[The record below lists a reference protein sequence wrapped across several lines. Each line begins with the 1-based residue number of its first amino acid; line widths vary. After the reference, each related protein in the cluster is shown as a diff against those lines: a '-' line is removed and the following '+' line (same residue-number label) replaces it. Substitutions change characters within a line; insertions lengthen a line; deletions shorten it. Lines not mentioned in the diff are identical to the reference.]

1 MKLPPVFSSIR
12 FRLSVLSSLV
22 VFVLGSAAV
31 ISIFFV
37 IRHGLRTDR
46 VMGLVL
52 TPGETV
58 VRGGVRYIIPQLEMR
73 QFQTVE
79 TVLRE
84 RILEDITGLILWGL
98 VWLFLVSLVMG
109 WFLAGRSLRPI
120 GQIAEVAENIQA
132 QDLSR
137 RINLSGPDDELTR
150 LAGTFD
156 AMLDRLSGS
165 FRLQQQFLAS
175 TSHDLRNPL
184 AVIRSNLEV
193 SLADPAA
200 TAEDWRE
207 TGEVVSRAARKMSG
221 MIDRLLEAAR
231 WEVGFHRFSELDLA
245 DLVAS
250 TAQAV
255 TALAEERDL
264 RVQVRT
270 QPATVS
276 GDALA
281 LARILE
287 NLLDNAITASP
298 PGTLIELDCGE
309 RDGWAWMTVADRGPG
324 LDPSLISGDSHV
336 GGGLGLAIAR
346 HLVES
351 HRGELATFQR
361 ESGGAA
367 MVVWIPSLNPSGD
380 EAPVDINPLDRPQ

>member
-1 MKLPPVFSSIR
+1 MKLPSTFSSIR
-12 FRLSVLSSLV
+12 FRLSVLSTTV
-22 VFVLGSAAV
+22 VFFLGSAGV
-31 ISIFFV
+31 LSIFFV
-37 IRHGLRTDR
+37 IRHGLRNER

-52 TPGETV
+52 TPGQTV
-58 VRGGVRYIIPQLEMR
+58 VRDGVRYIIPQLEMR

-84 RILEDITGLILWGL
+84 RILEDITGLILS
-98 VWLFLVSLVMG
+98 WLLWMFLVSLVIG
-109 WFLAGRSLRPI
+109 WFLAGRTLRPI
-120 GQIAEVAENIQA
+120 SRIAEVAENIQA
-132 QDLSR
+132 QDLTR

-193 SLADPAA
+193 SLADPDA
-200 TAEDWRE
+200 TVDDWRE
-207 TGEVVSRAARKMSG
+207 TGEVVSRASRKMSE

-231 WEVGFHRFSELDLA
+231 LEVGLAKISDLDLS
-245 DLVAS
+245 DLVTS

-255 TALAEERDL
+255 AALAEEKGLGIVVDTRP
-264 RVQVRT
+264 T
-270 QPATVS
+270 PVS
-276 GDALA
+276 GDGLA

-287 NLLDNAITASP
+287 NLLDNAIAAARSETCI
-298 PGTLIELDCGE
+298 GLGCGMT
-309 RDGWAWMTVADRGPG
+309 DGWAWMAVADRGPG
-324 LDPSLISGDSHV
+324 LDPSLISGDSHG

-346 HLVES
+346 HLTES
-351 HRGELATFQR
+351 HGGKLATFR
-361 ESGGAA
+361 RVGGGTV
-367 MVVWIPSLNPSGD
+367 MVVWVPSRKGVGSECTPD
-380 EAPVDINPLDRPQ
+380 VNPLN

>member
-1 MKLPPVFSSIR
+1 MRLRPVFSSIR
-12 FRLSVLSSLV
+12 FRLSALSSLV
-22 VFVLGSAAV
+22 VFVLGSATV
-31 ISIFFV
+31 ITIFFV
-37 IRHGLRTDR
+37 IRHGLRNER

-58 VRGGVRYIIPQLEMR
+58 IRGGVRYIIPQLEMR

-79 TVLRE
+79 TVVRE

-98 VWLFLVSLVMG
+98 VWMFLVSLVMG

-120 GQIAEVAENIQA
+120 NRIVEVAENIQA
-132 QDLSR
+132 RDLTA
-137 RINLSGPDDELTR
+137 RINLSGPDDELAR

-193 SLADPAA
+193 SLEDPGA
-200 TAEDWRE
+200 TVEDWRE
-207 TGEVVSRAARKMSG
+207 TGEVVSRAARRMSE

-231 WEVGFHRFSELDLA
+231 LEVGFAKFSELDLA
-245 DLVAS
+245 DLLTS

-255 TALAEERDL
+255 TALAEEKDL
-264 RVQVRT
+264 RVVVEAR
-270 QPATVS
+270 PAVVS

-281 LARILE
+281 LARVLE
-287 NLLDNAITASP
+287 NLLDNAIAASP
-298 PGTLIELDCGE
+298 PGTSIDLGSGSRE
-309 RDGWAWMTVADRGPG
+309 GWAWMSVSDSGPG
-324 LDPSLISGDSHV
+324 LDPSLISGHSHA

-346 HLVES
+346 HLTES
-351 HRGELATFQR
+351 HGGSLATFPAD
-361 ESGGAA
+361 GGGTV
-367 MVVWIPSLNPSGD
+367 MVVWIPSRGNPGNEAPPDLNPLG
-380 EAPVDINPLDRPQ
+380 

>member
-1 MKLPPVFSSIR
+1 MKLAPVFSSIR

-98 VWLFLVSLVMG
+98 VWLFVVSLVMG

-120 GQIAEVAENIQA
+120 GQIAAVAENIQA
-132 QDLSR
+132 QDLTR

-165 FRLQQQFLAS
+165 FRVQQQFLAS

-193 SLADPAA
+193 SLADSNA
-200 TAEDWRE
+200 TVEDWRE
-207 TGEVVSRAARKMSG
+207 TGEVVTRAAGKMSE

-231 WEVGFHRFSELDLA
+231 LEVGFSRFSELDIA

-250 TAQAV
+250 TAQAER
-255 TALAEERDL
+255 ALAEERDL
-264 RVQVRT
+264 QVQVRT
-270 QPATVS
+270 QPALVS

-287 NLLDNAITASP
+287 NLLDNAIAASP
-298 PGTLIELDCGE
+298 AGTLIEMECGE
-309 RDGWAWMTVADRGPG
+309 SQGWAWMTVADRGPG
-324 LDPSLISGDSHV
+324 IDPILLSGDSHG

-346 HLVES
+346 HLAES
-351 HRGELATFQR
+351 HGGKLAAFPR
-361 ESGGAA
+361 DGGGTA
-367 MVVWIPSLNPSGD
+367 MVVWIPSRKPAGG
-380 EAPVDINPLDRPQ
+380 EIPPKTYPLG

>member
-1 MKLPPVFSSIR
+1 MKLPSVFHSIR
-12 FRLSVLSSLV
+12 FRLSVLSSVV
-22 VFVLGSAAV
+22 VFALGSAAV
-31 ISIFFV
+31 ITIFFV
-37 IRHGLRTDR
+37 IRHGLRNER

-52 TPGETV
+52 RPGETV
-58 VRGGVRYIIPQLEMR
+58 IRGGVRFIIPQLEMR

-84 RILEDITGLILWGL
+84 RILEDITGPILWGL
-98 VWLFLVSLVMG
+98 FWMFLLSLVMG

-120 GQIAEVAENIQA
+120 NRIREVAENIQA
-132 QDLSR
+132 QDLTR

-193 SLADPAA
+193 SLADSDA
-200 TAEDWRE
+200 TVADWRE
-207 TGEVVSRAARKMSG
+207 TGEVVSRAARRMSE

-231 WEVGFHRFSELDLA
+231 LEVGFAKISEVDLA
-245 DLVAS
+245 DLLVS
-250 TAQAV
+250 TAQA
-255 TALAEERDL
+255 TEPLAEEREV
-264 RVQVRT
+264 RVVVDTRPT
-270 QPATVS
+270 PVS
-276 GDALA
+276 GDGLA
-281 LARILE
+281 LVRILE
-287 NLLDNAITASP
+287 NLLDNAIAASP
-298 PGTLIELDCGE
+298 PGSLLELGCGE

-324 LDPSLISGDSHV
+324 LDPALLSGDSPP

-346 HLVES
+346 HLA
-351 HRGELATFQR
+351 ELHGGTLVAFGR
-361 ESGGAA
+361 EEGGTVI
-367 MVVWIPSLNPSGD
+367 VVWIPSRQVLMGGVHP
-380 EAPVDINPLDRPQ
+380 DINPHE

>member
-1 MKLPPVFSSIR
+1 MKLAPVFSSIR

-98 VWLFLVSLVMG
+98 VWLFVVSLVMG

-120 GQIAEVAENIQA
+120 GQIAAVAENIQA
-132 QDLSR
+132 QDLTR

-165 FRLQQQFLAS
+165 FRVQQQFLAS

-193 SLADPAA
+193 SLADSNA
-200 TAEDWRE
+200 TVEDWRE
-207 TGEVVSRAARKMSG
+207 TGEVVTRAAGKMSE

-231 WEVGFHRFSELDLA
+231 LEVGFSRFSELDIA

-250 TAQAV
+250 TAQAER
-255 TALAEERDL
+255 ALAEERDL
-264 RVQVRT
+264 QVQVRT
-270 QPATVS
+270 QPALVS

-287 NLLDNAITASP
+287 NLLDNAIAASP
-298 PGTLIELDCGE
+298 AGTLIEMECGE
-309 RDGWAWMTVADRGPG
+309 SQGWAWMTVADRGPG
-324 LDPSLISGDSHV
+324 IDPILLSGDSHG

-346 HLVES
+346 HLAES
-351 HRGELATFQR
+351 HGGKLAAFPR
-361 ESGGAA
+361 DGGGTA
-367 MVVWIPSLNPSGD
+367 MVVWIPSRKPTGG
-380 EAPVDINPLDRPQ
+380 EIPPKTYPLG

>member
-1 MKLPPVFSSIR
+1 MKLPSVFHSIR
-12 FRLSVLSSLV
+12 FRLSVLSSVV
-22 VFVLGSAAV
+22 VFALGSAAV
-31 ISIFFV
+31 TTIFFV
-37 IRHGLRTDR
+37 IRHGLRNER

-52 TPGETV
+52 RPGETV
-58 VRGGVRYIIPQLEMR
+58 IRGGVRFIIPQLEMR

-84 RILEDITGLILWGL
+84 RILEDITGPILWGL
-98 VWLFLVSLVMG
+98 FWMFLLSLVMG

-120 GQIAEVAENIQA
+120 NRIREVAENIQA
-132 QDLSR
+132 QDLTR

-193 SLADPAA
+193 SLADSDA
-200 TAEDWRE
+200 TVDDWRE
-207 TGEVVSRAARKMSG
+207 TGEVVSRAARRMSE

-231 WEVGFHRFSELDLA
+231 LEVGFAKISEVDLA
-245 DLVAS
+245 DLLVS
-250 TAQAV
+250 TAQA
-255 TALAEERDL
+255 TEPLAEERQM
-264 RVQVRT
+264 RVVVDTRPT
-270 QPATVS
+270 PVS
-276 GDALA
+276 GDGLA
-281 LARILE
+281 LVRILE
-287 NLLDNAITASP
+287 NLLDNAIAASP
-298 PGTLIELDCGE
+298 PGSLLELSCGE

-324 LDPSLISGDSHV
+324 LDPALLSGDSPS

-346 HLVES
+346 HLA
-351 HRGELATFQR
+351 ELH
-361 ESGGAA
+361 GGMLAA
-367 MVVWIPSLNPSGD
+367 LGRQEGGTVMVVWIPSREVLAGAGPPD
-380 EAPVDINPLDRPQ
+380 VNPLE

>member
-1 MKLPPVFSSIR
+1 MKLRPVFSSIR

-98 VWLFLVSLVMG
+98 VWMFVVSLVMG

-120 GQIAEVAENIQA
+120 GQIAEVAETIQA
-132 QDLSR
+132 QDLTR
-137 RINLSGPDDELTR
+137 RINLTGPDDELTR

-193 SLADPAA
+193 SLADSGA
-200 TAEDWRE
+200 TVEDWRE
-207 TGEVVSRAARKMSG
+207 TGEVVTRAARKMSE

-231 WEVGFHRFSELDLA
+231 LEVGFAKFSELDLA
-245 DLVAS
+245 DLVTS

-264 RVQVRT
+264 RVQVSTR
-270 QPATVS
+270 PAVVS

-287 NLLDNAITASP
+287 NLLDNAIAASP
-298 PGTLIELDCGE
+298 ADTLIEMNCGE
-309 RDGWAWMTVADRGPG
+309 GEGWAWMTVGDRGPG
-324 LDPSLISGDSHV
+324 IDPSLISGDSHV

-346 HLVES
+346 HLTES
-351 HRGELATFQR
+351 HGGKLATFPR
-361 ESGGAA
+361 DGGGAV
-367 MVVWIPSLNPSGD
+367 MVVWVPSRKLSGGEVPP
-380 EAPVDINPLDRPQ
+380 EANPLE

>member
-1 MKLPPVFSSIR
+1 MKLPSVFHSIR
-12 FRLSVLSSLV
+12 FRLSVLSSVV
-22 VFVLGSAAV
+22 VFALGSAAV
-31 ISIFFV
+31 ISLFFV
-37 IRHGLRTDR
+37 IRHGLRNER

-52 TPGETV
+52 RPGETV
-58 VRGGVRYIIPQLEMR
+58 YRGGVRFIIPQLEMR

-84 RILEDITGLILWGL
+84 RILEDITGPILWGL
-98 VWLFLVSLVMG
+98 FWMFLLSLVMG

-120 GQIAEVAENIQA
+120 NRIREVAENIQA
-132 QDLSR
+132 QDLTR
-137 RINLSGPDDELTR
+137 RINLSGPGDELTR

-193 SLADPAA
+193 SLADPGA
-200 TAEDWRE
+200 TVEDWKE
-207 TGEVVSRAARKMSG
+207 TGEVVSRAARRMSE

-231 WEVGFHRFSELDLA
+231 LEVGFSKISEVDMA
-245 DLVAS
+245 DLLVS

-255 TALAEERDL
+255 EPLAEQKDL
-264 RVQVRT
+264 RVEVDT
-270 QPATVS
+270 SPTPVS
-276 GDALA
+276 GDGLA

-287 NLLDNAITASP
+287 NLLDNAIAASR
-298 PGTLIELDCGE
+298 PGTSIELRCGE

-324 LDPSLISGDSHV
+324 LDPGLISGDSHA
-336 GGGLGLAIAR
+336 GGGLGLAITR
-346 HLVES
+346 HLAES
-351 HRGELATFQR
+351 HGGKLAAFRR
-361 ESGGAA
+361 EAGGTV
-367 MVVWIPSLNPSGD
+367 MVVWIPSRKVAGSECPP
-380 EAPVDINPLDRPQ
+380 ATNPLD

>member
-1 MKLPPVFSSIR
+1 MKFPSVFSSIR

-31 ISIFFV
+31 ISIFFF
-37 IRHGLRTDR
+37 IRHGLRTER

-58 VRGGVRYIIPQLEMR
+58 IRGGVRYIIPQLEMR

-132 QDLSR
+132 RDLSQ
-137 RINLSGPDDELTR
+137 RINLTGPDDELTR

-184 AVIRSNLEV
+184 AVIRSNLDV
-193 SLADPAA
+193 SLADPG
-200 TAEDWRE
+200 TTVEDWRE
-207 TGEVVSRAARKMSG
+207 TGEVVSRAANKMSE

-231 WEVGFHRFSELDLA
+231 LEVGFSKFSELDLA
-245 DLVAS
+245 DLVTA
-250 TAQAV
+250 TAQGV
-255 TALAEERDL
+255 TALAEEKDL
-264 RVQVRT
+264 RVRVSA
-270 QPATVS
+270 QPAIVA
-276 GDALA
+276 GDGLA

-287 NLLDNAITASP
+287 NLLDNAIAASP
-298 PGTLIELDCGE
+298 PGTAIDLDCGE
-309 RDGWAWMTVADRGPG
+309 AEGWAWMAVADRGPG
-324 LDPSLISGDSHV
+324 LDPRLLSGDSHA

-346 HLVES
+346 HLAES
-351 HRGELATFQR
+351 HGGRVAAFRR
-361 ESGGAA
+361 EGGGAA
-367 MVVWIPSLNPSGD
+367 MVVWIPSRKSGGDGDPPSVNPVG
-380 EAPVDINPLDRPQ
+380 

>member
-1 MKLPPVFSSIR
+1 MKLPSVFSSIR

-31 ISIFFV
+31 VSIFFV

-98 VWLFLVSLVMG
+98 VWMFVVSLAMG

-132 QDLSR
+132 QDLSK
-137 RINLSGPDDELTR
+137 RINLTGPDDELTR

-193 SLADPAA
+193 NLTDPS
-200 TAEDWRE
+200 TTVEDWRE
-207 TGEVVSRAARKMSG
+207 TGEVVSRAAEKMSE

-231 WEVGFHRFSELDLA
+231 LEVGYAKFTDLDLA
-245 DLVAS
+245 DLVSS

-255 TALAEERDL
+255 SAVAEENG
-264 RVQVRT
+264 VHISVRSDSA
-270 QPATVS
+270 PVS

-287 NLLDNAITASP
+287 NLVDNAITASP
-298 PGTLIELDCGE
+298 PDAVVELGCGQQE
-309 RDGWAWMTVADRGPG
+309 GWAWMTVADRGAG
-324 LDPSLISGDSHV
+324 LDPGLLSGDTYV
-336 GGGLGLAIAR
+336 GGGLGLAITR
-346 HLVES
+346 HLAES
-351 HRGELATFQR
+351 HGGSLATCQR
-361 ESGGAA
+361 ERGGTV
-367 MVVWIPSLNPSGD
+367 MVVWIPSRKLSG
-380 EAPVDINPLDRPQ
+380 EAGPPEVNPLD

>member
-1 MKLPPVFSSIR
+1 MKLPAVFSSIR

-37 IRHGLRTDR
+37 IRHGLRTNR

-58 VRGGVRYIIPQLEMR
+58 VRDGVRHIIPQLEMR

-137 RINLSGPDDELTR
+137 RINLTGPDDELTR

-184 AVIRSNLEV
+184 AVIRSNLEI
-193 SLADPAA
+193 SLTDPAA
-200 TAEDWRE
+200 TVEDWKE
-207 TGEVVSRAARKMSG
+207 TGEVVSRAAEKMSE
-221 MIDRLLEAAR
+221 MIERLLEAAR
-231 WEVGFHRFSELDLA
+231 LEVGYSKFVELDLA
-245 DLVAS
+245 DLVTS

-255 TALAEERDL
+255 TAVAEGRGHHIS
-264 RVQVRT
+264 T
-270 QPATVS
+270 AVS
-276 GDALA
+276 SAPVLGDALA
-281 LARILE
+281 LARVLE
-287 NLLDNAITASP
+287 NLLDNAIAASP
-298 PGTLIELDCGE
+298 TDTVVDLGCGE
-309 RDGWAWMTVADRGPG
+309 KEGWAWMTVADRGPG
-324 LDPSLISGDSHV
+324 LDPSLISGDTHV

-346 HLVES
+346 HLAES
-351 HRGELATFQR
+351 HGGRLATFR
-361 ESGGAA
+361 RDGGGAV
-367 MVVWIPSLNPSGD
+367 MVVWIPSRRSSGD
-380 EAPVDINPLDRPQ
+380 DSPPPDVNPLD

>member
-1 MKLPPVFSSIR
+1 MRLPPVFSSIR
-12 FRLSVLSSLV
+12 FRLTALSSLV
-22 VFVLGSAAV
+22 VFVLGSATV
-31 ISIFFV
+31 ITIFFV
-37 IRHGLRTDR
+37 IRHGLRNER

-79 TVLRE
+79 TVVRE

-98 VWLFLVSLVMG
+98 FWMFLVSLVMG

-120 GQIAEVAENIQA
+120 NRIVEVADNIQA
-132 QDLSR
+132 RDLTA

-193 SLADPAA
+193 SLADRE
-200 TAEDWRE
+200 TTVEDWRE
-207 TGEVVSRAARKMSG
+207 TGEVVSRAARKMSE
-221 MIDRLLEAAR
+221 MIDRLLEVAR
-231 WEVGFHRFSELDLA
+231 LEVGFSKFSDLDLA
-245 DLVAS
+245 DLVDS

-255 TALAEERDL
+255 TALAEEQDV
-264 RVQVRT
+264 RVEVETR
-270 QPATVS
+270 PAAVS

-281 LARILE
+281 LARVLE
-287 NLLDNAITASP
+287 NLLDNAISASP
-298 PGTLIELDCGE
+298 PGASVRLGSGE
-309 RDGWAWMTVADRGPG
+309 TGGWAWMTVSDRGPG
-324 LDPSLISGDSHV
+324 LDPSLISGDSHA

-346 HLVES
+346 HLTES
-351 HRGELATFQR
+351 HGGELATFPAQ
-361 ESGGAA
+361 GGGTV
-367 MVVWIPSLNPSGD
+367 MVVWIPSRTGPGD
-380 EAPVDINPLDRPQ
+380 DTPPDLNPLD

>member
-1 MKLPPVFSSIR
+1 MKLPPLFSSIR
-12 FRLSVLSSLV
+12 FRLSALSSLV
-22 VFVLGSAAV
+22 VFVLGSATV
-31 ISIFFV
+31 ITIFFV
-37 IRHGLRTDR
+37 IRHGLRNER

-58 VRGGVRYIIPQLEMR
+58 IRGGVRYIIPQLEMR

-79 TVLRE
+79 TVIRE
-84 RILEDITGLILWGL
+84 RILEDITGHILWGL
-98 VWLFLVSLVMG
+98 VWMFLISLVMG

-120 GQIAEVAENIQA
+120 NRIVEVAENIQA
-132 QDLSR
+132 RDLTG

-200 TAEDWRE
+200 TVEDWRE
-207 TGEVVSRAARKMSG
+207 TGEVVSRAAGKMSV

-231 WEVGFHRFSELDLA
+231 LEVGFSKFTELDLA
-245 DLVAS
+245 DLVTS

-255 TALAEERDL
+255 TALAEEKDL
-264 RVQVRT
+264 RVRVQAR
-270 QPATVS
+270 PAPIS
-276 GDALA
+276 GDSLA
-281 LARILE
+281 LARVLE
-287 NLLDNAITASP
+287 NLLDNALTASP
-298 PGTLIELDCGE
+298 TGASIDLGSGE
-309 RDGWAWMTVADRGPG
+309 MEGWAWMTVADGGPG
-324 LDPSLISGDSHV
+324 LDPSLISGDSHA

-346 HLVES
+346 HLTES
-351 HRGELATFQR
+351 HGGRLATFPA
-361 ESGGAA
+361 EGGGTV
-367 MVVWIPSLNPSGD
+367 MVVWIPSRREPEG
-380 EAPVDINPLDRPQ
+380 EHPPTVNPLG

>member
-1 MKLPPVFSSIR
+1 MRLPAVFSSIR
-12 FRLSVLSSLV
+12 FRLSALSSLV

-31 ISIFFV
+31 ITIFFV
-37 IRHGLRTDR
+37 IRHGLRHER

-58 VRGGVRYIIPQLEMR
+58 IRGGVRYIIPQLEMR

-79 TVLRE
+79 TVIRE
-84 RILEDITGLILWGL
+84 RILEDITGHILWGL
-98 VWLFLVSLVMG
+98 VWMFLVSLLLG

-120 GQIAEVAENIQA
+120 NRIVEVAENIQA
-132 QDLSR
+132 RDLTE

-150 LAGTFD
+150 LARTFD

-193 SLADPAA
+193 SLADPDAGV
-200 TAEDWRE
+200 EDWRE
-207 TGEVVSRAARKMSG
+207 TGQVVSRAARKMSE
-221 MIDRLLEAAR
+221 MIDRLLDAAR
-231 WEVGFHRFSELDLA
+231 LEVECSKFSEVDLA

-255 TALAEERDL
+255 TALAEEKQLGVTVEARSA
-264 RVQVRT
+264 Q
-270 QPATVS
+270 VS

-281 LARILE
+281 LARVLE
-287 NLLDNAITASP
+287 NLLDNAISASP
-298 PGTLIELDCGE
+298 SGTGIELGSGE
-309 RDGWAWMTVADRGPG
+309 SNGWGWMVVADRGPG
-324 LDPSLISGDSHV
+324 IDPGLVSGDSDA
-336 GGGLGLAIAR
+336 GSGLGLAIAR
-346 HLVES
+346 HLTEF
-351 HRGELATFQR
+351 HGGKLAAFPR
-361 ESGGAA
+361 DGGGTE
-367 MVVWIPSLNPSGD
+367 MVVWIPLLNDPELGD
-380 EAPVDINPLDRPQ
+380 PPDNPPLG

>member
-1 MKLPPVFSSIR
+1 MKLAPVFSSIR

-98 VWLFLVSLVMG
+98 VWLFVVSLVMG

-120 GQIAEVAENIQA
+120 GQIAAVAENIQA
-132 QDLSR
+132 QDLTR

-165 FRLQQQFLAS
+165 FRVQQQFLAS

-193 SLADPAA
+193 SLADSNA
-200 TAEDWRE
+200 TVEDWRE
-207 TGEVVSRAARKMSG
+207 TGEVVTRAAGKMSE

-231 WEVGFHRFSELDLA
+231 LEVGFSRFSELDIA

-250 TAQAV
+250 TAQAER
-255 TALAEERDL
+255 ALAEERDL
-264 RVQVRT
+264 QVQVRT
-270 QPATVS
+270 QPALVS

-287 NLLDNAITASP
+287 NLLDNAIAASP
-298 PGTLIELDCGE
+298 AGTLIEMECGE
-309 RDGWAWMTVADRGPG
+309 SQGWAWMTVADRGPG
-324 LDPSLISGDSHV
+324 IDPILLSGDSHG

-346 HLVES
+346 HLAES
-351 HRGELATFQR
+351 HGGKLAAFPR
-361 ESGGAA
+361 DGGGTA
-367 MVVWIPSLNPSGD
+367 MVVWIPSRKPAG
-380 EAPVDINPLDRPQ
+380 EVPPETNPLG

>member
-12 FRLSVLSSLV
+12 FRLTALSSLV
-22 VFVLGSAAV
+22 VFILGSAAV

-37 IRHGLRTDR
+37 IRHGLRTER

-58 VRGGVRYIIPQLEMR
+58 VRDGVRYIIPQLEMR

-79 TVLRE
+79 TVIRE

-98 VWLFLVSLVMG
+98 VWLFVVSLVMG

-120 GQIAEVAENIQA
+120 NRIAEVAENIQA

-156 AMLDRLSGS
+156 AMLERLSGS

-184 AVIRSNLEV
+184 AVIRSNLDV

-200 TAEDWRE
+200 TVEEWRE
-207 TGEVVSRAARKMSG
+207 TGEVVSRAAEKMSE

-231 WEVGFHRFSELDLA
+231 LEMGFSKFSELDLA
-245 DLVAS
+245 DLVTS

-255 TALAEERDL
+255 TALAEEKDL
-264 RVQVRT
+264 RVQVDAN
-270 QPATVS
+270 PAAVS
-276 GDALA
+276 GDALG

-287 NLLDNAITASP
+287 NLLDNAIAASP
-298 PGTLIELDCGE
+298 AGTVIELGCGE
-309 RDGWAWMTVADRGPG
+309 GQGWAWMTVSDCGPG
-324 LDPSLISGDSHV
+324 LDPSLISGDSHA

-346 HLVES
+346 HLTES
-351 HRGELATFQR
+351 HGGKLDTFQR
-361 ESGGAA
+361 DGSGAV
-367 MVVWIPSLNPSGD
+367 MVVWIPMRKASGN
-380 EAPVDINPLDRPQ
+380 EAPPDVSPLD

>member
-1 MKLPPVFSSIR
+1 MRLPAVFSSIR
-12 FRLSVLSSLV
+12 FRLSALSSLV

-31 ISIFFV
+31 ITIFFV
-37 IRHGLRTDR
+37 IRHGLRHER

-58 VRGGVRYIIPQLEMR
+58 IRGGVRYIIPQLEMR

-79 TVLRE
+79 TVIRE
-84 RILEDITGLILWGL
+84 RILEDITGHILWGL
-98 VWLFLVSLVMG
+98 VWMFLVSLLLG

-120 GQIAEVAENIQA
+120 NRIVEVAENIQA
-132 QDLSR
+132 RDLTE

-150 LAGTFD
+150 LARTFD

-193 SLADPAA
+193 SLADPDAGV
-200 TAEDWRE
+200 EDWRE
-207 TGEVVSRAARKMSG
+207 TGQVVSRAARKMSE
-221 MIDRLLEAAR
+221 MIDRLLDAAR
-231 WEVGFHRFSELDLA
+231 LEVECSKFSEVDLA

-255 TALAEERDL
+255 TALAEEKELGVTVEARSA
-264 RVQVRT
+264 Q
-270 QPATVS
+270 VS

-281 LARILE
+281 LARVLE
-287 NLLDNAITASP
+287 NLLDNAISASP
-298 PGTLIELDCGE
+298 SGTGIELGSGE
-309 RDGWAWMTVADRGPG
+309 SNGWGWMVVADRGPG
-324 LDPSLISGDSHV
+324 IDPGLVSGDSDA
-336 GGGLGLAIAR
+336 GSGLGLAIAR
-346 HLVES
+346 HLTEF
-351 HRGELATFQR
+351 HGGKLAAFPR
-361 ESGGAA
+361 DGGGTE
-367 MVVWIPSLNPSGD
+367 MVVWIPLLNDPELGD
-380 EAPVDINPLDRPQ
+380 PPDNTPLG

>member
-31 ISIFFV
+31 TSIFFV

-120 GQIAEVAENIQA
+120 SQIAEVAENIQA
-132 QDLSR
+132 QDLSQ

-184 AVIRSNLEV
+184 AVIRSNLDV
-193 SLADPAA
+193 SLADPAS

-207 TGEVVSRAARKMSG
+207 TGEVVSRAAHKMSE

-231 WEVGFHRFSELDLA
+231 WEVGFYKFSELDLA
-245 DLVAS
+245 DLVTS

-264 RVQVRT
+264 GVQVRA
-270 QPATVS
+270 QPAIVS
-276 GDALA
+276 GDAIA
-281 LARILE
+281 LTRILE
-287 NLLDNAITASP
+287 NLLDNAISASP
-298 PGTLIELDCGE
+298 SDTSIAMDCGE
-309 RDGWAWMTVADRGPG
+309 MHGWAWMAVADRGPG
-324 LDPSLISGDSHV
+324 VDPSLISGDSHV

-346 HLVES
+346 HLAES
-351 HRGELATFQR
+351 HGGQLATFPR
-361 ESGGAA
+361 EGGGTT
-367 MVVWIPSLNPSGD
+367 MVVWIPSSKTVGD
-380 EAPVDINPLDRPQ
+380 ETPPDVNPLEGPQ

>member
-1 MKLPPVFSSIR
+1 MKLPSVFSSIR

-58 VRGGVRYIIPQLEMR
+58 VRGGVRHIIPQLEMR

-120 GQIAEVAENIQA
+120 SQIAEVAENIQA
-132 QDLSR
+132 QDLSK

-193 SLADPAA
+193 SLTDPSA
-200 TAEDWRE
+200 TVDDWKE
-207 TGEVVSRAARKMSG
+207 TGEVVSRAAEKMSE

-231 WEVGFHRFSELDLA
+231 LEAGYSKFEEVDLA
-245 DLVAS
+245 DLVTA

-255 TALAEERDL
+255 TAVAEGKGHHIS
-264 RVQVRT
+264 VGAGSA
-270 QPATVS
+270 PVS

-281 LARILE
+281 LARVLE

-298 PGTLIELDCGE
+298 EDTVIDLGCGE

-324 LDPSLISGDSHV
+324 LDPSLISGDTHV

-346 HLVES
+346 HLTES
-351 HRGELATFQR
+351 HGGSLATFR
-361 ESGGAA
+361 RAGGGTV
-367 MVVWIPSLNPSGD
+367 MVVWIPSRKSSGD
-380 EAPVDINPLDRPQ
+380 HRPPDVNPLL

>member
-1 MKLPPVFSSIR
+1 MKLPQVFSSIR
-12 FRLSVLSSLV
+12 FRLSALSSFV

-37 IRHGLRTDR
+37 IRHGLRHER

-58 VRGGVRYIIPQLEMR
+58 IRDGVRYIIPQLEMR
-73 QFQTVE
+73 QFATVE

-84 RILEDITGLILWGL
+84 RILEGMTGLILWAL
-98 VWLFLVSLVMG
+98 VCIFLVSLLMG

-120 GQIAEVAENIQA
+120 NRIAEVAENIQA
-132 QDLSR
+132 QDLTR

-193 SLADPAA
+193 SLEDPDA
-200 TAEDWRE
+200 TVEDWRE
-207 TGEVVSRAARKMSG
+207 TGEVVARAAHKMSE

-231 WEVGFHRFSELDLA
+231 LEVGFSRISELNLA
-245 DLVAS
+245 DLVRA
-250 TAQAV
+250 TAQSSA
-255 TALAEERDL
+255 ALAEENEVTIRAKADS
-264 RVQVRT
+264 T
-270 QPATVS
+270 PVS
-276 GDALA
+276 ADGLA
-281 LARILE
+281 LGRILE
-287 NLLDNAITASP
+287 NLLDNALVASP
-298 PGTLIELDCGE
+298 AGATIELGCGE
-309 RDGWAWMTVADRGPG
+309 TDGWAWMTVADRGPG
-324 LDPSLISGDSHV
+324 LDLELISGDSHV
-336 GGGLGLAIAR
+336 GGGLGLAITR
-346 HLVES
+346 HLAES
-351 HRGELATFQR
+351 HGGRLDGHLR
-361 ESGGAA
+361 EGGGTV
-367 MVVWIPSLNPSGD
+367 MVVWIPSRKVSAVD
-380 EAPVDINPLDRPQ
+380 APPAIIPLS